1 MDETHWVRTSFA
13 ALRDETV
20 LLELYSSLQE
30 GSIDEAPAPATATS
44 AHGITMSWDELH
56 QDADVARRLLFASK
70 SPLTDAQAK
79 AKQASRAKT
88 GRGASLVLR
97 ESALLG
103 ECPEATA
110 KVEAAP
116 AEVPLAHV
124 PVLAPTDAADEAALA
139 SKLFSLASCR
149 MQLTIMKALGEHVQK
164 ECLRDMV
171 GSILDFPTMALSHV
185 RRHSPEDATLA
196 TLYSFALSTLDAKD
210 TMASDAMD
218 EHVLLLLALGVASG
232 QLHFL
237 LPALSTLLL
246 APPTATPTPI
256 CAPLYDRLL
265 HRLSMYEPARVLGAY
280 DGPTLLHHV
289 RLKPDQVPVVVSGA
303 SLAVDEASVYLW
315 GPKTGLYKVSTSAR
329 DAGTVLCH
337 AEARDILEH
346 FVSPP
351 HIVKA
356 IAGTF
361 RVVTDLL
368 HAPSPSTVGAVVGA
382 DDDGRLLLFY
392 TEGDTLVE
400 QELGVDDDLWLPP
413 AGSLL
418 RAIFGTFDDV
428 TETLSDAAT
437 ATDAFVLT
445 QADHL
450 LLFSVAMP
458 LQDQLRSHLFTR
470 GDMVLPASSKA
481 PTLSL
486 ACLEQHVVVAGSLTS
501 MDLLLLSRADLR
513 VQQTVVLPNARAHGD
528 QRLQITTEGDYLYDV
543 ILRGAQGLRVITYDL
558 RGGPVHRCHVDL
570 RLDMLPNGTH
580 PMPWTPGS
588 ATVYTNG
595 RQLCLVH
602 MTDGILSY
610 AFFSL
615 RDGRLES
622 VQTSAAKTGFV
633 PRVALDATANALWGY
648 HPLRH
653 CIEALPNAGPCVPL
667 RATTAPSPRDLLV
680 AESLPPAM
688 TWALHILGTLEAT
701 AWPLLHADAVV
712 DKSVAVVPFA
722 VDVRLDTMQALIRLI
737 DRYGRRFCASDDLA
751 PWEKCVLR
759 ASMTVLTANVA
770 HLRPFDDASIVA
782 WVKSSPLASLLAVLT
797 RFPDSDDAIVQA
809 ALKLYMASL
818 DIFYVRPTDQL
829 EMALQFLARAT
840 KGSLHASERPIL
852 ALLLQRLAALDK
864 VKDIAEQSGVVAH
877 LTSLLASAHMLFVAP
892 SIDALSTDLV
902 ALIYALTQALL
913 YAANAARVAWSTAS
927 AAMLAIL
934 ESCVATT
941 ACADAYRHRLE
952 ASIVGVVLPLLSTAM
967 HHFLT
972 SLEHDSS
979 VYTSLATPLHVLFAN
994 VGGLATAMA
1003 ATESSTVSQTTTA
1016 KVTKTIES
1024 PHDYQNNMHT
1034 LTDVRVPGATKL
1046 TITFDPAC
1054 RTEPGYDYVTFYTDE
1069 TQTTYYGLEKYSG
1082 RGDEMNWPGVNGRP
1096 PLVID
1101 ASACVVLFHTDGSG
1115 VDWGFK
1121 CTIVAD
1127 VQSPTTCLSL
1137 HWLRHIEE
1145 SIASVLAHIASALI
1159 RTTLFAPLSSTEVT
1173 HMPLLSSHL
1182 WQGGRHVSSADA
1194 PVVAFLH
1201 ALIDPET
1208 SSVADAATT
1217 ALKTHTREDQG
1228 AIAHINRAVRAV
1240 AAALLHHNLYGMELY
1255 QWATTALS
1263 SSPSPH
1269 VLKIWKT
1276 AQKMRQWFDLGDA
1289 AESSI
1294 HAPLRPNAGL
1304 PGLKRQPSAFK
1315 GASEDA
1321 IVALCAAVVD
1331 RATFLLS
1338 LTPASFAFVRAAKV
1352 RWGLLAKYTTAL
1364 SRQHSWGHLVR
1375 EVEAATELKTL
1386 LEYRRSSYE
1395 RSQQMQPKSV
1405 TELVLEFVQSD
1416 VVVHDMSTILSVRK
1430 DRAHLRDLGVHMVG
1444 SALAATTSARSQ
1456 LLFLH
1461 ALASSLRAMGH
1472 EDPCATH
1479 VHFFNSLNGCDESQ
1493 REGLS
1498 QSMLTCLK
1506 ACARILESTLQQP
1519 FLSSIDAALLT
1530 TLLKAIALDY
1540 DARDAYL
1547 LYESKV
1553 LPHILRLLPSE
1564 HVNLRRAAQSML
1576 RVLLSHFVAV
1586 DDVPETP
1593 RDDVSQ
1599 FQKQLLAAVRL
1610 QLEGVASAV
1619 MTASRSSMT
1628 ALGRH
1633 LAGATAPHVPL
1644 LRNHSLAFWIYVPS
1658 PNVQYALKVGDEV
1671 RRGPQWDSTDDEDG
1685 GDTGTGSVVGIP
1697 GPAMVQVSWHATK
1710 KMGMYVWD
1718 PVTPSCQVQL
1728 LDEGIGGMVFLHGNR
1743 NLVAD
1748 TDDMVPWSH
1757 HGLFLTDDAQLKYVL
1772 SSGTD
1777 KDVLVES
1784 NDALHKDAW
1793 NHVCIVQENAFLKLF
1808 LNGVLDT
1815 HHTLDKELI
1824 LPFNEAPTILET
1836 SHPCVGSPD
1845 APTTTWPVVYPGA
1858 TSLVVSFDPLSQL
1871 DRANGDALAVTRG
1884 SAVVATYNAG
1894 FPGAY
1899 GQPPLVV
1906 DGDSVVLGLHSTSSS
1921 AKWGFRA
1928 VVVPLYGDARDAS
1941 GHVNGH
1947 PFYFGEPPPRVLDAP
1962 SSQCWLAAFDVIN
1975 VPLHDHEVQL
1985 LMRLNPQEAPP
1996 SVFPM
2001 DRALHTLGLVKTCAQ
2016 TSFGRSFVTKPEL
2029 VRHLLE
2035 VILLGPTE
2043 TRCAALHVLT
2053 DLTPTLHPAV
2063 VDEQFTAAFPEHPS
2077 FLLALLETIGA
2088 ILAVWQAPP
2097 PLVQCAQTLSLRM
2110 SAQCAMG
2117 LVDAHIQFLRALGAS
2132 RAWSSALFGHLE
2144 ASFAWLGSKA
2154 MTADDTIA
2162 FQRALAAVAVLGGS
2176 YDGVVLGSR
2185 VRCCVNIDGKESV
2198 EAGSIVQFHLRGESR
2213 MASVLFDCDNSR
2225 PVDVPIGDIACDDGN
2240 DESDLFQFASA
2251 SVPVVVEGLR
2261 RFLAQPVSPSHLP
2274 TTYLPRRTR
2283 VEKTDVIE
2291 SEHPYPHS
2299 TDQTYAVDFA
2309 TATAVTI
2316 VFDAKSRT
2324 EMDCDYVQ
2332 FRARDG
2338 SRVYGDDKYS
2348 GTHFPGVG
2356 ALPPLVIPA
2365 SSFDV
2370 LFHSDSNN
2378 NDWGFR
2384 FTATAMIE
2392 RDELPP
2398 EVPPTPAFG
2407 AWCDLRARCLKVLQ
2421 QYTPSFLSSLPPQL
2435 LAEVATIAISP
2446 FDGRPMIAMP
2456 KSQVFESKHPY
2467 ANSISEYMAVT
2478 FKGASELTITFDGQS
2493 RTEDGCDYVVFFK
2506 DKTLT
2511 ERWGCYQYTGR
2522 AGTENWPGCG
2532 GRPSL
2537 VIPAEGFT
2545 LLWCTDSSNVDWGW
2559 KFVVKAT
2566 FPSVT
2571 PLALTPDALNQRSY
2585 HVTEMLYERMRPT
2598 PVPVASAFDGFA
2610 RATAPLP
2617 SLQRYLS
2624 YIPPTAPLSTP
2635 TPTPDA
2641 RYRVQPFE
2649 NVAIHTDCND
2659 ESDIVDVVTPM
2670 TTVHV
2675 ADARGDW
2682 CLVETPSGDRG
2693 WCQWRRGTDTVVVG
2707 VDDKAVMASDV
2718 DESNDEQDELANFT
2732 SHFTIEEIKGQSH
2745 RLHLLAIETANA
2757 QAIQVA
2763 RATLLSL
2770 FQRPD
2775 FDLATLGASSGTFL
2789 ELLVVLLNEPTTS
2802 LDAKAALRQRLAEF
2816 LALPTAGLA
2825 FLTKVV
2831 DLYVHTQNQMRE
2843 ALPRGRAIVRT
2854 LESSHPYLDNTDAYW
2869 KVEIPGATQIQIVF
2883 DARSKTE
2890 AGCDYVCFY
2899 NASDRSI
2906 VYGDTQYSGRSG
2918 TENWPG
2924 VGNRP
2929 PLLIDAD
2936 RFEVYFHSDAS
2947 GNDWGFAFTAYGLLG
2962 PEMPPTPA
2970 CAPRSDVALWLLE
2983 ALCAVPQKPTPVLEA
2998 LYAPSVLDAWSTSLT
3013 SMPQS
3018 AKVSTLRM
3026 LSAVALDAAS
3036 WRHVATQRTALLKLL
3051 DLVKKRMLA
3060 QHRAEERSDVKSVY
3074 LQSLVQT
3081 ALALDHAIETRG
3093 FPTPASVLPA
3103 PVELVCTNVDTLVEV
3118 APDLVWARGRTHHIT
3133 VLLRLCTAGM
3143 TIGVKST
3150 TREPPWSFVWS
3161 SSKTVNAQAL
3171 GVLLQDGDTLTL
3183 EADLSRGELS
3193 LRKNRALVGSA
3204 PVPPDVGDLVPVVAF
3219 GSINDAVVVS
3229 SEWTPPM
3236 RHDPTWYTKL
3246 MESKAM
3252 LLAETSQRPTAVT
3265 LESMHPLPDDVATK
3279 TVHLPGATKLE
3290 VRFDRHTQ
3298 MGSQDTL
3305 TLTTR
3310 SQTVVLTGLD
3320 GQLDPDASAFG
3331 PMPMT
3336 PQLALSPGDV
3346 VVRGDDWIYGQED
3359 GGAGATGDVV
3369 ELCSWKQRAG
3379 TGVKVRWRSTNT
3391 VALYRYGYNGHYDV
3405 YLVTA
3410 RQSSVLWLDGD
3421 NVTLTATPYQASVQK
3436 DHEFKGSLDF
3446 GQSTVV
3452 SLPVT
3457 PTLRLRDDF
3466 SLQFWLRL
3474 SGDLSTKESKRP
3486 PQTILVAGGIDDD
3499 DNACFHMS
3507 ATSDLKIRL
3516 LFKSGG
3522 FLDSMLSEA
3531 LSPNA
3536 WVLLSIVGSGS
3547 DVSLY
3552 KNGEKWTSHTFYGR
3566 TAYATPFHT
3575 VFLGSSLAATRP
3587 GFKQYNGLHG
3597 QLHDVKMWD
3606 APLTPSDVRREFLD
3620 KCAVLPSGLPP
3631 APPLCH
3637 WTTINKTGRDLCTLK
3652 ASIAIQRGKVYYE
3665 VALLSGGSVLVGW
3678 ASPQCTPRHKSSVLG
3693 DTGDAYAIDLHKQ
3706 YMWHDGPLPFNAPLE
3721 TSVKAGDVVGCL
3733 LDCDA
3738 GTMAFTLNGHRV
3750 GDTFGAPT
3758 ALPQAANKRVAALR
3772 VAPILR
3778 DPSTPRS
3785 MSAREAR
3792 IAELLAM
3799 GCSRHKAIEALQRN
3813 DQDVASALE
3822 WLLHNPDMVVPLGP
3836 HVRLVEEAVPSAN
3849 RWQDQGGLSPAVAL
3863 SPLGA
3868 QGVAWNLGQ
3877 RPFQYLPDGYVGV
3890 VTGATDNA
3898 APTAPLVV
3906 YDWAEDGWEP
3916 IQVRH
3921 KLLDLSPRLLHRWR
3935 LDEGHGTEL
3944 RDAMTSTTGVLVSTA
3959 SLRPWKPW
3967 LFSPLYQQTL
3977 GAWGYKVTIYG
3988 HYYAESAPT
3997 TRFVCPSSLEYPRF
4011 HKHNVQLVEFANAKF
4026 LQRQLDVAHGLRVP
4040 WSEIAPHDEELVRWP
4055 LLCEV
4060 AYGRLAAP
4068 GASDDNA
4075 LCANHDRLAAR
4086 FSYLQQFNIAMHRLL
4101 PWVTLEA
4108 DAPVGSLTDMLGRC
4122 RGLLFH
4128 KLKKTMWE
4136 AALLRTLRP
4145 GAAVDLTLNRPK
4157 AMRQRATGVPDEDAR
4172 SALFAQA
4179 FRQLNATDN
4188 YHFRRHSNVY
4198 YVKFLGE
4205 NAEDAGG
4212 PYRETFCQYGAELQ
4226 SAQLP
4231 LLLRTPNAAHNVG
4244 TGREKWVLNPTAF
4257 GRQHRLRRRLL
4268 EFLGKLLGASVRSRD
4283 YFALDLAP
4291 LVWKYLV
4298 HEPVGVDDLEAIDRM
4313 LVQSLAKIRTIDELG
4328 VTAEM
4333 FEDIVLETFT
4343 TLSIDNRVVEIT
4355 PNGRQVAV
4363 TFENRCR
4370 FADLVEAYR
4379 LHEFDAALS
4388 QLESGLGKVLPLRYL
4403 RLFTARELESMVV
4416 GSPDVDVDLLQQCTE
4431 YSSCSAS
4438 DQHIVWFWA
4447 VLRRFSH
4454 DERSAFLRF
4463 VWGRSRLPAAATEF
4477 PQWFKLQS
4485 FTKTPADN
4493 YLPVAHTEE
4502 LLAKKLLYA
4511 IYNCQEI
4518 DADGDSVAA
4527 NQLGWDE

>member
-20 LLELYSSLQE
+20 LLDLCSTLQDGSS
-30 GSIDEAPAPATATS
+30 DEAPITATATS
-44 AHGITMSWDELH
+44 AHGVTMSWDELH
-56 QDADVARRLLFASK
+56 QDADMARRLLFASK

-79 AKQASRAKT
+79 AKQTSRAKT
-88 GRGASLVLR
+88 GRSASLVLR

-103 ECPEATA
+103 DCPEAEA
-110 KVEAAP
+110 SLKRQRKKNALFVRMLSAYDKCVASKEVETTP
-116 AEVPLAHV
+116 SETPLPHV
-124 PVLAPTDAADEAALA
+124 PVLAPTDATDVAALA
-139 SKLFSLASCR
+139 GKLFSLASCR

-171 GSILDFPTMALSHV
+171 GSILDFPNLALSHV

-196 TLYSFALSTLDAKD
+196 TLYSFARAALDARALD
-210 TMASDAMD
+210 AIECDAMD

-237 LPALSTLLL
+237 LPALSTLLS
-246 APPTATPTPI
+246 APATATPSPL

-265 HRLSMYEPARVLGAY
+265 HRLCLYEPTSALGVY
-280 DGPTLLHHV
+280 EGTTRLQHV
-289 RLKPDQVPVVVSGA
+289 RLQPDQVPVVVSGA
-303 SLAVDEASVYLW
+303 SIAVDDASVYLW
-315 GPKTGLYKVSTSAR
+315 GPKTGLYKVSTGTWSVLAHTAAR
-329 DAGTVLCH
+329 DLL
-337 AEARDILEH
+337 DH
-346 FVSPP
+346 FMSPP

-356 IAGTF
+356 MAGTF
-361 RVVTDLL
+361 RVVTHLL
-368 HAPSPSTVGAVVGA
+368 QPSSARTVGAVCGA
-382 DDDGRLLLFY
+382 DDGRLLLFY
-392 TEGDTLVE
+392 TEGDTLIE

-413 AGSLL
+413 TGSLL
-418 RAIFGTFDDV
+418 RAIFGRFDDV
-428 TETLSDAAT
+428 TETVADAAT
-437 ATDAFVLT
+437 LADAYVLT
-445 QADHL
+445 HADHL

-458 LQDQLRSHLFTR
+458 LQDQLRSHLYSR
-470 GDMVLPASSKA
+470 GDVVLPAITKA
-481 PTLSL
+481 LTLSL
-486 ACLEQHVVVAGSLTS
+486 ACLENRLIVAGSCTS
-501 MDLLLLSRADLR
+501 LGLLLLSRTDLS
-513 VQQTVVLPNARAHGD
+513 VQQTIVLPEATTHGD

-543 ILRGAQGLRVITYDL
+543 CVHGGHGLRVITYDL
-558 RGGPVHRCHVDL
+558 RDGPVHRCYVDL
-570 RLDMLPNGTH
+570 RLDMLPSGAIPTN
-580 PMPWTPGS
+580 WTT
-588 ATVYTNG
+588 AAVYTNG
-595 RQLCLVH
+595 RQLSLVH
-602 MTDGILSY
+602 LIDGVVTY

-615 RDGRLES
+615 RDGLLES
-622 VQTSAAKTGFV
+622 VQTSLSKSGFV
-633 PRVALDATANALWGY
+633 PRVAFEATANALFGY

-653 CIEALPNAGPCVPL
+653 CIEALQNTGPSIPL
-667 RATTAPSPRDLLV
+667 RSATAPAPRDIL
-680 AESLPPAM
+680 AAAALPPAM
-688 TWALHILGTLEAT
+688 TWALHLLGTLEAA
-701 AWPLLHADAVV
+701 AWPLVHADTAL

-722 VDVRLDTMQALIRLI
+722 VDLRLDTMQTLVGLV
-737 DRYGRRFCASDDLA
+737 DRYGRRFCAGDDLA
-751 PWEKCVLR
+751 AWEVCVLR

-770 HLRPFDDASIVA
+770 HCRHVDDAIIVA
-782 WVKSSPLASLLAVLT
+782 WVKASPLSSLLTVLT
-797 RFPDSDDAIVQA
+797 RFPDGENAIVQA
-809 ALKLYMASL
+809 ALRLYMASL

-829 EMALQFLARAT
+829 EMALQFLSRAT
-840 KGSLHASERPIL
+840 KGVLHVSERPIL
-852 ALLLQRLAALDK
+852 ALLLQRLAAIDK
-864 VKDIAEQSGVVAH
+864 VQDIAQQSDAVAH
-877 LTSLLASAHMLFVAP
+877 LASLLTSAQALFDAP
-892 SIDALSTDLV
+892 TSDALATDLV
-902 ALIYALTQALL
+902 ALVYALTQALL
-913 YAANAARVAWSTAS
+913 WAAHAARIAWSTAS
-927 AAMLAIL
+927 AAILAVL

-941 ACADAYRHRLE
+941 ACAESKRHRLE
-952 ASIVGVVLPLLSTAM
+952 SSVVGVVLPLLSTAM

-972 SLEHDSS
+972 SLQHDTSI
-979 VYTSLATPLHVLFAN
+979 YTSMAPPLNALFAN
-994 VGGLATAMA
+994 VGHLATAMA
-1003 ATESSTVSQTTTA
+1003 AAEGSSVSQTTA
-1016 KVTKTIES
+1016 KVVKVIES
-1024 PHDYQNNMHT
+1024 PHEYQNNMHT
-1034 LTDVRVPGATKL
+1034 LTDVRVPGANRL
-1046 TITFDPAC
+1046 TITFDEAC

-1069 TQTTYYGLEKYSG
+1069 TQTTYYGDEKYSG
-1082 RGDEMNWPGVNGRP
+1082 RGDDVNWPGVGGRP
-1096 PLVID
+1096 PLVIE
-1101 ASACVVLFHTDGSG
+1101 AGACVVLFHTDGSG

-1127 VQSPTTCLSL
+1127 VHTPTTCLSL
-1137 HWLRHIEE
+1137 HWLRHLEE
-1145 SIASVLAHIASALI
+1145 GIASVLAHIASALI

-1182 WQGGRHVSSADA
+1182 LQGGQEASTVDA

-1201 ALIDPET
+1201 ALIDPAT
-1208 SSVADAATT
+1208 SPVAEAATI

-1240 AAALLHHNLYGMELY
+1240 AAALLHHNLYGMEVY
-1255 QWATTALS
+1255 QWATTQAS
-1263 SSPSPH
+1263 ATAPSPH
-1269 VLKIWKT
+1269 ILKVWRT

-1294 HAPLRPNAGL
+1294 HASLRPNAGL

-1315 GASEDA
+1315 GASEEA
-1321 IVALCAAVVD
+1321 IVALCDAVVH
-1331 RATFLLS
+1331 RSTFLLS

-1395 RSQQMQPKSV
+1395 RATQLLPKSV

-1416 VVVHDMSTILSVRK
+1416 VVVDDVTTILRVRK
-1430 DRAHLRDLGVHMVG
+1430 DRARLRDLGVHIVG

-1461 ALASSLRAMGH
+1461 GFATSLRGIGT
-1472 EDPCATH
+1472 EDPCATN
-1479 VHFFNSLNGCDESQ
+1479 VHFFNSLNGCDERQ
-1493 REGLS
+1493 RERLS
-1498 QSMLTCLK
+1498 QSMLSCLK
-1506 ACARILESTLQQP
+1506 ACARILEGTLQHP
-1519 FLSSIDAALLT
+1519 ISPVDAALLT
-1530 TLLKAIALDY
+1530 TLLKAMALDY

-1586 DDVPETP
+1586 DDEPETP
-1593 RDDVSQ
+1593 SREDVSQ

-1619 MTASRSSMT
+1619 VTASRSSVQ

-1633 LAGATAPHVPL
+1633 LAGATAPSVPL
-1644 LRNHSLAFWIYVPS
+1644 LVNHSIAFWIYVPS
-1658 PNVQYALKVGDEV
+1658 PNIQYALKVGDEV
-1671 RRGPQWDSTDDEDG
+1671 RRGPQWDSNDDEDG

-1710 KMGMYVWD
+1710 QICIYVWD

-1728 LDEGIGGMVFLHGNR
+1728 VDEGIGGMVFLHGNR
-1743 NLVAD
+1743 NLVVD
-1748 TDDMVPWSH
+1748 TDDMAPWSH

-1772 SSGTD
+1772 CSGTD

-1784 NDALHKDAW
+1784 TDALHKDAW
-1793 NHVCIVQENAFLKLF
+1793 NHVCIVKEHAFLKLY

-1815 HHTLDKELI
+1815 HHTLEKELL
-1824 LPFNEAPTILET
+1824 LPSTSNEAPTILET
-1836 SHPCVGSPD
+1836 SHPCAGTPD
-1845 APTTTWPVVYPGA
+1845 ALSATWPIHYPGA
-1858 TSLVVSFDPLSQL
+1858 SSLVLTFDSLSQL
-1871 DRANGDALAVTRG
+1871 DRANGDALHVTKG
-1884 SAVVATYNAG
+1884 SAVLATYTAH

-1899 GQPPLVV
+1899 GQPPLIV
-1906 DGDSVVLGLHSTSSS
+1906 DGDSVTLRLDSTSMS

-1928 VVVPLYGDARDAS
+1928 VVAPLYGDARDAT

-1975 VPLHDHEVQL
+1975 VPLQDHEVQL

-2016 TSFGRSFVTKPEL
+2016 TSFGRSFVTKPVL

-2035 VILLGPTE
+2035 VVLLGPTE
-2043 TRCAALHVLT
+2043 TRCAALHVLR
-2053 DLTPTLHPAV
+2053 DLTPTLDPAV
-2063 VDEQFTAAFPEHPS
+2063 VDDEFAVAFPDRPA
-2077 FLLALLETIGA
+2077 FLLTLLETVGT
-2088 ILAVWQAPP
+2088 ILSVWQAPS
-2097 PLVQCAQTLSLRM
+2097 PLVHCAQTLTLRM

-2117 LVDAHIQFLRALGAS
+2117 LVDAHLQFLRALGRS
-2132 RAWSSALFGHLE
+2132 RVWSAALFPHLE
-2144 ASFAWLGSKA
+2144 ASFAWLGSTA
-2154 MTADDTIA
+2154 MTADDTLA

-2198 EAGSIVQFHLRGESR
+2198 EAGSIVQFHLRGEAR
-2213 MASVLFDCDNSR
+2213 MASVLFDCDSSR
-2225 PVDVPIGDIACDDGN
+2225 PVDVPIGDIACDDG
-2240 DESDLFQFASA
+2240 DDATDLFQFAST
-2251 SVPVVVEGLR
+2251 SVPVVVEGLS
-2261 RFLAQPVSPSHLP
+2261 RFLAQSVSRANLP
-2274 TTYLPRRTR
+2274 TMYLPRRSR
-2283 VEKTDVIE
+2283 VEKTEVVE

-2299 TDQTYAVDFA
+2299 ADMTFAVDFA
-2309 TATAVTI
+2309 TADAVTI
-2316 VFDAKSRT
+2316 VFDPKSST
-2324 EMDCDYVQ
+2324 ELDCDYVQ

-2338 SRVYGDDKYS
+2338 SRVYGHDKYS
-2348 GTHFPGVG
+2348 GAHFPGVG
-2356 ALPPLVIPA
+2356 MLPPLVIPA

-2392 RDELPP
+2392 REELPP

-2421 QYTPSFLSSLPPQL
+2421 RYTPSSFLPSLPPQL
-2435 LAEVATIAISP
+2435 LADVASIAISP
-2446 FDGRPMIAMP
+2446 FDGRPTAAMP

-2511 ERWGCYQYTGR
+2511 ERWGCHQYTGR

-2532 GRPSL
+2532 GRPPL

-2571 PLALTPDALNQRSY
+2571 PLALTTDALNQRSY
-2585 HVTEMLYERMRPT
+2585 HVTEMLYERMRPSL
-2598 PVPVASAFDGFA
+2598 VPDASAFDGFA

-2624 YIPPTAPLSTP
+2624 YVPSTESTP
-2635 TPTPDA
+2635 TTTLMPDA

-2659 ESDIVDVVTPM
+2659 ESDIVDVLTPT
-2670 TTVHV
+2670 TTVQV
-2675 ADARGDW
+2675 TDVRGDW
-2682 CLVETPSGDRG
+2682 CLVETTSGDKG
-2693 WCQWRRGTDTVVVG
+2693 WCQWRRGDRWMLRPLARPWAHIDEDTVVVG
-2707 VDDKAVMASDV
+2707 VDDKAVIASDV
-2718 DESNDEQDELANFT
+2718 DESNEEQDELANFT

-2745 RLHLLAIETANA
+2745 RLQSLAVETANA

-2770 FQRPD
+2770 FQRSD
-2775 FDLATLGASSGTFL
+2775 FHLEALGVSSGTFL
-2789 ELLVVLLNEPTTS
+2789 ELLVVFLTASTTS
-2802 LDAKAALRQRLAEF
+2802 IDAKAALRKRLAEF
-2816 LALPTAGLA
+2816 VALPTTGLP
-2825 FLTKVV
+2825 LLSKVV
-2831 DLYVHTQNQMRE
+2831 DYYVHTQAQLRD
-2843 ALPRGRAIVRT
+2843 ALPRGRAIVRSV
-2854 LESSHPYLDNTDAYW
+2854 ESPHPYLDNADTYW

-2890 AGCDYVCFY
+2890 GGCDYVSFC

-2906 VYGDTQYSGRSG
+2906 IYGEAQYSGRAG

-2947 GNDWGFAFTAYGLLG
+2947 GNDWGFALTAYGLLG
-2962 PEMPPTPA
+2962 PEMPSPTSLGD
-2970 CAPRSDVALWLLE
+2970 APRADVARWLMD
-2983 ALCAVPQKPTPVLEA
+2983 ALCAVPHKSTQVLDV
-2998 LYAPSVLDAWSTSLT
+2998 LYAPHVLDAWATALT
-3013 SMPQS
+3013 SMPQT
-3018 AKVSTLRM
+3018 AKVSALRM
-3026 LSAVALDAAS
+3026 LSYVALDANS
-3036 WRHVATQRTALLKLL
+3036 WQHIAKQRTALSELL
-3051 DLVKKRMLA
+3051 ELVKKRMLA

-3074 LQSLVQT
+3074 LQSLVET
-3081 ALALDHAIETRG
+3081 ALALDHAVETRG
-3093 FPTPASVLPA
+3093 FPAPASLLPA
-3103 PVELVCTNVDTLVEV
+3103 PIELVCTDVNALVELS
-3118 APDLVWARGRTHHIT
+3118 PHSMWHRGCTHHLT
-3133 VLLRLCTAGM
+3133 VQLQSCSSGV
-3143 TIGVKST
+3143 TIGVK
-3150 TREPPWSFVWS
+3150 TRAKTPWSVLWS
-3161 SSKTVNAQAL
+3161 SSKTPPQSVQAL
-3171 GVLLQDGDTLTL
+3171 SVTLHDGDVLTL
-3183 EADLSRGELS
+3183 DADLSRGRLA
-3193 LRKNRALVGSA
+3193 LRKNRALVASA
-3204 PVPPDVGDLVPVVAF
+3204 PVPPEITDLVPVVALA
-3219 GSINDAVVVS
+3219 SINDRIVVS
-3229 SEWTPPM
+3229 SEWTPPT
-3236 RHDPTWYTKL
+3236 RIDPTWYAKL
-3246 MESKAM
+3246 MESTAM
-3252 LLAETSQRPTAVT
+3252 LLAETSHSPTTVT
-3265 LESMHPLPDDVATK
+3265 LESLHPLPDDMATK
-3279 TVHLPGATKLE
+3279 TVRLPGAIKLE

-3305 TLTTR
+3305 TLATP
-3310 SQTVVLTGLD
+3310 SQTVALVGLD
-3320 GQLDPDASAFG
+3320 GQLDPDAPAFG
-3331 PMPMT
+3331 PIPPT
-3336 PQLALSPGDV
+3336 PQLALAPGDV
-3346 VVRGDDWIYGQED
+3346 VVRGDDWIYGDED
-3359 GGAGATGDVV
+3359 GGAGAAGDVV

-3379 TGVKVRWRSTNT
+3379 TGVKVHWRGTNT
-3391 VALYRYGYNGHYDV
+3391 TALYRYGYNGHYDV
-3405 YLVTA
+3405 FLANV
-3410 RQSSVLWLDGD
+3410 RVPPVLWLDGD
-3421 NVTLTATPYQASVQK
+3421 SVTITATPYQASVQK
-3436 DHEFKGSLDF
+3436 DIEFKGSLDF
-3446 GQSTVV
+3446 RQETVV
-3452 SLPVT
+3452 SLPIT

-3474 SGDLSTKESKRP
+3474 SDDLQSKEST
-3486 PQTILVAGGIDDD
+3486 PQTILFAGGADA
-3499 DNACFHMS
+3499 NACVHMS
-3507 ATSDLKIRL
+3507 VTADWKIRL

-3536 WVLLSIVGSGS
+3536 WALLSVVGSGS
-3547 DVSLY
+3547 DVTLY

-3566 TAYATPFHT
+3566 TAYATPFGT
-3575 VFLGSSLAATRP
+3575 LFLGSSVAAGRL
-3587 GFKQYNGLHG
+3587 GFKQYTGLHG
-3597 QLHDVKMWD
+3597 QLHDVKVWD
-3606 APLTPSDVRREFLD
+3606 APLTSSDVRREFLD
-3620 KCAVLPSGLPP
+3620 KGRVLPSRLPP
-3631 APPLCH
+3631 SLCP
-3637 WTTINKTGRDLCTLK
+3637 WTTINRTGRDLCTLK
-3652 ASIAIQRGKVYYE
+3652 ASVAVQRGKVYYE

-3693 DTGDAYAIDLHKQ
+3693 DNGDAYAIDLHKQ
-3706 YMWHDGPLPFNAPLE
+3706 YMWHDGPLPFQTPLE
-3721 TSVKAGDVVGCL
+3721 TVVKAGDVVGCL

-3758 ALPQAANKRVAALR
+3758 ALPQAPTNRVAALR

-3785 MSAREAR
+3785 MSAREAK

-3813 DQDVASALE
+3813 DQDVAAALE
-3822 WLLHNPDMVVPLGP
+3822 WLLHNPDMLVPLGP
-3836 HVRLVEEAVPSAN
+3836 HVRLIEEALPSAN
-3849 RWQDQGGLSPAVAL
+3849 RWQDRGGLSPAVSL

-3877 RPFQYLPDGYVGV
+3877 RSFQYLPDGYVGV
-3890 VTGATDNA
+3890 LSDEH
-3898 APTAPLVV
+3898 APTPFVV

-3935 LDEGHGTEL
+3935 LDEGHGTVL
-3944 RDAMTSTTGVLVSTA
+3944 CDAQTSTTGVVASTTA
-3959 SLRPWKPW
+3959 AALRQWKSW

-3988 HYYAESAPT
+3988 HYHAESAPR
-3997 TRFVCPSSLEYPRF
+3997 TRFICPGDLEYPRP
-4011 HKHNVQLVEFANAKF
+4011 HKQNVQLVEFANAKF
-4026 LQRQLDVAHGLRVP
+4026 TQRQLDVAHGLRVS
-4040 WSEIAPHDEELVRWP
+4040 WSEIAPHDDELVRWP
-4055 LLCEV
+4055 LLCDV
-4060 AYGRLAAP
+4060 AYGRVAAP
-4068 GASDDNA
+4068 GDDT
-4075 LCANHDRLAAR
+4075 LFANHDRLAAR
-4086 FSYLQQFNIAMHRLL
+4086 FSYLQQFNVGLHRLL
-4101 PWVTLEA
+4101 PWVQLEA
-4108 DAPVGSLTDMLGRC
+4108 DAPKGSLTDMLGRC

-4128 KLKKTMWE
+4128 RLKKTLWD
-4136 AALLRTLRP
+4136 AALKRTQRP

-4179 FRQLNATDN
+4179 FRQLNATEN
-4188 YHFRRHSNVY
+4188 YHFRRHDNVY

-4244 TGREKWVLNPTAF
+4244 TGREKWVLHPAAF
-4257 GRQHRLRRRLL
+4257 GTQHRLRRRLL
-4268 EFLGKLLGASVRSRD
+4268 EFLGKLLGAAVRSRD

-4291 LVWKYLV
+4291 LVWN
-4298 HEPVGVDDLEAIDRM
+4298 HRP
-4313 LVQSLAKIRTIDELG
+4313 
-4328 VTAEM
+4328 
-4333 FEDIVLETFT
+4333 
-4343 TLSIDNRVVEIT
+4343 
-4355 PNGRQVAV
+4355 
-4363 TFENRCR
+4363 
-4370 FADLVEAYR
+4370 
-4379 LHEFDAALS
+4379 H
-4388 QLESGLGKVLPLRYL
+4388 
-4403 RLFTARELESMVV
+4403 AR
-4416 GSPDVDVDLLQQCTE
+4416 
-4431 YSSCSAS
+4431 
-4438 DQHIVWFWA
+4438 
-4447 VLRRFSH
+4447 
-4454 DERSAFLRF
+4454 
-4463 VWGRSRLPAAATEF
+4463 
-4477 PQWFKLQS
+4477 
-4485 FTKTPADN
+4485 
-4493 YLPVAHTEE
+4493 PVAR
-4502 LLAKKLLYA
+4502 
-4511 IYNCQEI
+4511 Q
-4518 DADGDSVAA
+4518 DSDHRRARRHARDV
-4527 NQLGWDE
+4527 